1 METFKAHILK
11 SDGPFYEGELE
22 SLQIPLIRGQYG
34 ILAHHY
40 NMIGAVVPG
49 TMIYKIPEKDKQIAS
64 VSNGII
70 KVEDGEVL
78 ILVETAERPD
88 EIDENKAKE
97 QIAQAK
103 EALLQKKS
111 IIEYKQAHITLAK
124 AISRL
129 NVKNTSHN

>member
-1 METFKAHILK
+1 METFKAQILR

-22 SLQIPLIRGQYG
+22 SLQVPLLRGQYG

-40 NMIGAVVPG
+40 NMIGAIVPG
-49 TMIYKIPEKDKQIAS
+49 KMIYKIKDEEAKIAA

-70 KVEDGEVL
+70 KIEDGEVL
-78 ILVETAERPD
+78 ILVETAERPE
-88 EIDENKAKE
+88 EIDANKAKA
-97 QIAQAK
+97 QIAEAK

-129 NVKNTSHN
+129 NVKNAKR

>member
-1 METFKAHILK
+1 METFKVQILK

-22 SLQIPLIRGQYG
+22 SLQLPLLRGQYG

-40 NMIGAVVPG
+40 NMIGAVLPG
-49 TMIYKIPEKDKQIAS
+49 KMIYKLPNKDEQIAA
-64 VSNGII
+64 VSNGIV

-78 ILVETAERPD
+78 VLVETAERPE
-88 EIDENKAKE
+88 EIDINKAKA
-97 QIAQAK
+97 QIAEAK
-103 EALLQKKS
+103 EAMLQKKS

-129 NVKNTSHN
+129 NVKNSRS